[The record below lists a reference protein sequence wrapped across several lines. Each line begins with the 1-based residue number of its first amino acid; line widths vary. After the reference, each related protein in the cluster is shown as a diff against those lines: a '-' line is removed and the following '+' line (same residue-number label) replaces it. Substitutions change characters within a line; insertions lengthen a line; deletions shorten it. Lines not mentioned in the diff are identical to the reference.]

1 MSRKII
7 CPRCGKIVE
16 IGHDCVNK
24 YRDQRKKTQLTNTR
38 WQRIRDEV
46 RRRDGACVLCW
57 LNGMYSK
64 GEHVHHIIERQSDS
78 SDDNVYNVDKCV
90 FLCDDCHK
98 RVHQTQSEWTKYV
111 DVFTKY
117 IEERKR
123 ER

>member
-7 CPRCGKIVE
+7 CSRCCKIVDVN
-16 IGHDCVNK
+16 HDCVNK
-24 YRDQRKKTQLTNTR
+24 PKDRRKREQLSSTR

-64 GEHVHHIIERQSDS
+64 GKHVHHIIERQSDS
-78 SDDNVYNVDKCV
+78 SDDNVYNVDRCV
-90 FLCDDCHK
+90 FLCEDCHK
-98 RVHQTQSEWTKYV
+98 RVHQTQSEWTKYI
-111 DVFTKY
+111 DVFTNY

-123 ER
+123 E